1 MAKPNPNFIETKKE
15 PGKLSP
21 LQQHYDKILSVY
33 PTEICPQISSN
44 NPSSSIENLVP
55 PPKSQDTKI
64 VTKLGNNPKHVT
76 KNVTK
81 LGNTPKNVT
90 KLGNT
95 PKNVTK
101 NVTKSENVTK
111 NVTKLG
117 NTPKNVTKSENVTK
131 SDKSSKDYS
140 YEGRSLYLES
150 TYKRGKSL
158 KTNLIPKPG
167 SVYCGYCG
175 KISVARQLYRH
186 WKNNHDPKM
195 NHFALKKNE
204 EPVQPYKKNWKID

>member
-64 VTKLGNNPKHVT
+64 VTKLGNNPKH
-76 KNVTK
+76 
-81 LGNTPKNVT
+81 
-90 KLGNT
+90 
-95 PKNVTK
+95 
-101 NVTKSENVTK
+101 VTK